1 MKWFL
6 LFVAV
11 LGLGTCSYGFADYIQ
26 VGWSKIVSWGGN
38 QIPIGVEIDRL
49 GLSLQQLDTEITT
62 NGRRVV
68 EESVALDRFAKLVS
82 DKEEGLSAIKSDLS
96 LLKEKYVST
105 TCDKTKDSLETSMLT
120 RVARFKA
127 QSAAVSTMEKSLKLK
142 REAYE
147 KMRQAFDK
155 QKLTREVLQNR
166 LDSLKAEY
174 QSLKMQ
180 GTLSQSDLANSAIR
194 KATELAL
201 DIEDRLEVQ
210 RRLAEQTQDLRI
222 DDEVAD
228 SSDTETAEFTLSDVE
243 SVLDNT
249 LDKLAL

>member
-1 MKWFL
+1 MKWLL
-6 LFVAV
+6 LFAAV
-11 LGLGTCSYGFADYIQ
+11 LGLGTCSYVFADYIQ
-26 VGWSKIVSWGGN
+26 IGCSKIVSWGGE

-49 GLSLQQLDTEITT
+49 GLSIKQLDSEITS

-82 DKEEGLSAIKSDLS
+82 EKEQGLNTIKSDLS

-127 QSAAVSTMEKSLKLK
+127 QSATVSTMEKSLKLK
-142 REAYE
+142 RVAYE
-147 KMRQAFDK
+147 KMREAFEK
-155 QKLTREVLQNR
+155 QKLAREVLQNR

-174 QSLKMQ
+174 ESLKMQ
-180 GTLSQSDLANSAIR
+180 GRLSQTDLANSALR
-194 KATELAL
+194 KATELAV

-210 RRLAEQTQDLRI
+210 RRLAEQTEDLGT
-222 DDEVAD
+222 
-228 SSDTETAEFTLSDVE
+228 DTEIEDHSDNEAAEFNLSDVE
-243 SVLDNT
+243 SVLDST
-249 LDKLAL
+249 LDKLAQ

>member
-1 MKWFL
+1 MKWLL
-6 LFVAV
+6 LFAAV
-11 LGLGTCSYGFADYIQ
+11 LGLGTCSYVFADYIQ
-26 VGWSKIVSWGGN
+26 IGCSKIVSWGGE

-49 GLSLQQLDTEITT
+49 GLSIKQLDSEITS

-82 DKEEGLSAIKSDLS
+82 EKEQGLNTIKSDLS

-105 TCDKTKDSLETSMLT
+105 TCDKTKDSLESSMLT

-147 KMRQAFDK
+147 KMREAFEK
-155 QKLTREVLQNR
+155 QKLAREVLQNR

-174 QSLKMQ
+174 ESLKMQ
-180 GTLSQSDLANSAIR
+180 GRLSQTDLANSALR
-194 KATELAL
+194 KATELAV

-210 RRLAEQTQDLRI
+210 RRLAEQTEDLGT
-222 DDEVAD
+222 
-228 SSDTETAEFTLSDVE
+228 DTEIEDRSDNEPAEFNLSDVE
-243 SVLDNT
+243 SVLDST
-249 LDKLAL
+249 LDKLAQ

>member
-6 LFVAV
+6 VFAAV
-11 LGLGTCSYGFADYIQ
+11 LGLGTCSYGFSDYIQ
-26 VGWSKIVSWGGN
+26 VGWSKIVSWGGE

-49 GLSLQQLDTEITT
+49 GLSLQQLDTEITS

-82 DKEEGLSAIKSDLS
+82 DKEEGLNAIKSDLS

-120 RVARFKA
+120 RVARFKS
-127 QSAAVSTMEKSLKLK
+127 QSAAVSTMEKSLQLK

-147 KMRQAFDK
+147 KMREAFEK
-155 QKLTREVLQNR
+155 QKLTRELLQNR

-180 GTLSQSDLANSAIR
+180 GTLAQSDLANSAIR
-194 KATELAL
+194 KATDLAL
-201 DIEDRLEVQ
+201 EIEDRLEVQ
-210 RRLAEQTQDLRI
+210 RRLAEQTEDLLSN
-222 DDEVAD
+222 DEV
-228 SSDTETAEFTLSDVE
+228 ETTSENEPAEFTLSDVE

-249 LDKLAL
+249 LDKLAQ

>member
-1 MKWFL
+1 MKWL
-6 LFVAV
+6 LLLAAV
-11 LGLGTCSYGFADYIQ
+11 LGLGTCSYVFADYIQ
-26 VGWSKIVSWGGN
+26 IGCSKIARWGGD
-38 QIPIGVEIDRL
+38 QVPIGVEIDRL
-49 GLSLQQLDTEITT
+49 GLSLQQLDGEITS

-82 DKEEGLSAIKSDLS
+82 DKEEGLNTIKSDLS

-105 TCDKTKDSLETSMLT
+105 TCDKTKNSLEKSMLT
-120 RVARFKA
+120 RVARFKS
-127 QSAAVSTMEKSLKLK
+127 QSAAVSTMEKSLQLK

-147 KMRQAFDK
+147 KMRDAFEK

-180 GTLSQSDLANSAIR
+180 GTLAQSALANSAVR

-210 RRLAEQTQDLRI
+210 RRLGEQTEDLRT
-222 DDEVAD
+222 DVDVKVSSEV
-228 SSDTETAEFTLSDVE
+228 EPAEFNLSDVE

-249 LDKLAL
+249 LDKLAR